1 MELYQDMNDHAEQ
14 AGAARIWRLTYQFS
28 AEVLTEASPA
38 LEALG
43 LEPKEFFVL
52 DGIEERPFPAELA
65 RHLSMPKPTVTAY
78 LKSLQAKAFIAR
90 EIDTEDLRRHRLV
103 MTPAGQTVIAAARDA
118 LAARYDVR
126 LARLKKSDRADFER
140 LLEQLAKSS

>member
-1 MELYQDMNDHAEQ
+1 MNDHTAD
-14 AGAARIWRLTYQFS
+14 ASAARIWRLTYQFS
-28 AEVLTEASPA
+28 AEVLTEASPQI
-38 LEALG
+38 EALG

-52 DGIEERPFPAELA
+52 DGIEKRPFPAELA

-90 EIDTEDLRRHRLV
+90 EIDAQDLRRHRLV
-103 MTPAGQTVIAAARDA
+103 LTSTGQAVIAAARNA
-118 LAARYDVR
+118 LAAQYDIR

-140 LLEQLAKSS
+140 LLELLAESG